1 MSEQNSKYGM
11 MLNVVAILF
20 IIWGI
25 LGMMDAKN
33 YTHSGYFTGD
43 DWSVL
48 EVEAESPA
56 EVAGLQVGDIIKST
70 GGIAVT
76 DSKALSSRERAAVG
90 ESRAFVVDRNGEE
103 VTLELTYAA
112 LPDSNKTNN
121 LIGSLIGLLFVLA
134 GVYANYKHKSEL
146 STAFAIFSI
155 CFGFLFLGGP
165 YLGTGFFSTFIGI
178 LSTAVV
184 LFAFT
189 ALAIYM
195 LRYPPESAFLNG
207 KNKKLIY
214 LPMLIILV
222 IIVVLEVTQ
231 MDNSATLN
239 TVMRLL
245 FGAFIISYFLI
256 TLITLIRKYNGA
268 DATQRSSSGLTSMLI
283 GTIIGIVPMLI
294 YFTINTLSPGTDLPG
309 NDYVFFTFAAI
320 PIFFLLALNKLNA
333 SSAAS

>member
-11 MLNVVAILF
+11 AINVVAILF

-48 EVEAESPA
+48 NVEEGSPA
-56 EVAGLQVGDIIKST
+56 EAAGLQVGDVLKST

-76 DSKALSSRERAAVG
+76 DSKALSARERAAIG
-90 ESRAFVVDRNGEE
+90 ETREFVIDRNGEE
-103 VTLELTYAA
+103 VTLQLTYAA
-112 LPDSNKTNN
+112 LPDDNKTNN
-121 LIGSLIGLLFVLA
+121 MIGFIIGVLFVVA
-134 GVYANYKHKSEL
+134 GVYANFKHKSDL
-146 STAFAIFSI
+146 SAAFAIFSI

-165 YLGTGFFSTFIGI
+165 YLGTGFFSTLLNI

-184 LFAFT
+184 LFSFT
-189 ALAIYM
+189 ALVIYM
-195 LRYPPESAFLNG
+195 LRYPPESAFLSG

-214 LPMLIILV
+214 VPMLVILA
-222 IIVVLEVTQ
+222 IIVVLEVSQ
-231 MDNSATLN
+231 MNNSATLN

-256 TLITLIRKYNGA
+256 AVITQIRKFNNA
-268 DATQRSSSGLTSMLI
+268 DATEKSSNGLTLMLI
-283 GTIIGIVPMLI
+283 GTIIGIVPILI
-294 YFTINTLSPGTDLPG
+294 YFTIGTISPGTDLPG
-309 NDYVFFTFAAI
+309 NDYVLFTFAAI
-320 PIFFLLALNKLNA
+320 PIFFTIALNKLNA
-333 SSAAS
+333 NTAS